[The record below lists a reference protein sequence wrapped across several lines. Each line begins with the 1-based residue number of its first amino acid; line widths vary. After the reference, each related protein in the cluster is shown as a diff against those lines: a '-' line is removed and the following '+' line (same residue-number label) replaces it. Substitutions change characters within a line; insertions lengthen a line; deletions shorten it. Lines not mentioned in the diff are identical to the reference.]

1 MQQETPKNESG
12 RGFDC
17 YIEEAVAQLNNFEAD
32 VQGLLQA
39 WSQRQK

>member
-1 MQQETPKNESG
+1 MQQEMSKNENG

-17 YIEEAVAQLNNFEAD
+17 YIEEAVAQLNQVEAD
-32 VQGLLQA
+32 VQDLLQA